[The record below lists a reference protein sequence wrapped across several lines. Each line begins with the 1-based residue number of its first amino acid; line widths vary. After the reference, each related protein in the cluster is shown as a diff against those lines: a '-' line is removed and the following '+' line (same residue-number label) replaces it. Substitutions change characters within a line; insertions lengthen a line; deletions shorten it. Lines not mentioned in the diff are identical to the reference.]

1 MAKGPNASNR
11 NFKVFKDINIPQS
24 EYLIEVWD
32 AKDFNKDNP
41 KEQPREVQGAQDIK
55 IYKRD
60 ETKPYNKGD
69 GVAFFRV
76 FNNEPKDSTSG
87 NDEIKFD

>member
-11 NFKVFKDINIPQS
+11 NFKVFKEYNIPQG

-32 AKDFNKDNP
+32 AKDFDKDTKVA
-41 KEQPREVQGAQDIK
+41 KEVSGAQDIK

-60 ETKPYNKGD
+60 ETKSYNKGD

>member
-11 NFKVFKDINIPQS
+11 NFKVFKDISIPQS

-32 AKDFNKDNP
+32 AKDFDKDTKAA
-41 KEQPREVQGAQDIK
+41 KEVSGAQDIK
-55 IYKRD
+55 IYK
-60 ETKPYNKGD
+60 KGD

>member
-11 NFKVFKDINIPQS
+11 NFKVFKDISIPQS

-32 AKDFNKDNP
+32 AKDFDKDTKAA
-41 KEQPREVQGAQDIK
+41 KEVSGAQDIK
-55 IYKRD
+55 IFKRD
-60 ETKPYNKGD
+60 ETKSYNKGD

>member
-32 AKDFNKDNP
+32 AKDFDKDTKAA
-41 KEQPREVQGAQDIK
+41 KEVSGAQDIK

>member
-11 NFKVFKDINIPQS
+11 NFKVFKDISIPQS

-32 AKDFNKDNP
+32 AKDFDKDTKAA
-41 KEQPREVQGAQDIK
+41 KEVSGAQDIK

-60 ETKPYNKGD
+60 ETKTYNKGD
-69 GVAFFRV
+69 GVAFSRV

>member
-11 NFKVFKDINIPQS
+11 NFKVFKDISIPQS

-32 AKDFNKDNP
+32 AKDFDKDTKAA
-41 KEQPREVQGAQDIK
+41 KEVSGAQDIK

-76 FNNEPKDSTSG
+76 FNNEPKEDKASG
-87 NDEIKFD
+87 NDEIKF

>member
-11 NFKVFKDINIPQS
+11 NFKVFKDISIPQS

-69 GVAFFRV
+69 GVDFFRV

-87 NDEIKFD
+87 NDEIKF

>member
-24 EYLIEVWD
+24 EILIEVWD

-41 KEQPREVQGAQDIK
+41 KEQPKEVKGAQDIK
-55 IYKRD
+55 IFKRD
-60 ETKPYNKGD
+60 ETKSYNKGD

-87 NDEIKFD
+87 NDEIKF

>member
-11 NFKVFKDINIPQS
+11 NFKVFKDISIPQS

-32 AKDFNKDNP
+32 AKDFDKDTKAA
-41 KEQPREVQGAQDIK
+41 KEVSGAQDIK

>member
-1 MAKGPNASNR
+1 M
-11 NFKVFKDINIPQS
+11 
-24 EYLIEVWD
+24 IEVWD

-41 KEQPREVQGAQDIK
+41 KEQPKEVKGAQDIK
-55 IYKRD
+55 IFKRD
-60 ETKPYNKGD
+60 ETKSYNKGD

-87 NDEIKFD
+87 NDEIKF

>member
-11 NFKVFKDINIPQS
+11 NFKVFKDISIPQS

-32 AKDFNKDNP
+32 AKDFDKDTKAA
-41 KEQPREVQGAQDIK
+41 KEVSGAQDIK

-87 NDEIKFD
+87 NDEIKF

>member
-11 NFKVFKDINIPQS
+11 NFKVFKEYNIPQG
-24 EYLIEVWD
+24 EYLIELWD
-32 AKDFNKDNP
+32 AKDFD
-41 KEQPREVQGAQDIK
+41 KETKEAKEVKGAQDIK

-60 ETKPYNKGD
+60 ETKAYNKGD